1 MRRTVLLA
9 IISLASNAAF
19 AQGIGSF
26 FSQQQSKVKIM
37 LQQIADYEVA
47 LHELKNG
54 YNTTQ
59 NGLNTVHAL
68 KNGTYNLHTN
78 YFNSL
83 STVAPS
89 IKSNP
94 QIKGIADLE
103 QQLESTFD
111 AAISWQKDKALLSKD
126 ELQYM
131 QLVYSHLLEDC
142 AKLIDE
148 LSLVVTDGKT
158 QMSDEARIREIDKL
172 YADMQLKYRFA
183 RSFTDNAYVLAGDRQ
198 SGKDTTAVL
207 KKLYDLN

>member
-1 MRRTVLLA
+1 MKKAVFLA
-9 IISLASNAAF
+9 FINLTAGGAF

-37 LQQIADYEVA
+37 LQQIADYEIA

-54 YNTTQ
+54 YTTTQ
-59 NGLNTVHAL
+59 NGLNTIHTL
-68 KNGTYNLHTN
+68 KSGTYSLHTN
-78 YFNSL
+78 YFTSL

-94 QIKGIADLE
+94 KIRGIANLE
-103 QQLESTFD
+103 QQVENTFD

-148 LSLVVTDGKT
+148 LSLVVSDGKT
-158 QMSDEARIREIDKL
+158 QMSDQARIREIDKL
-172 YADMQLKYRFA
+172 YADMQEKYAFA
-183 RSFTDNAYVLAGDRQ
+183 RSFTDNAYELANDRQ
-198 SGKDTTAVL
+198 SGKDTRAIL